1 MKILIDAD
9 GTNRTALTTKIAKKF
24 KIPLK
29 LYCDS
34 SRILHSDY
42 AEIVYS
48 DVRPEATDITLLNQC
63 QKDDIVITQ
72 DIGLASI
79 ALAKGAKVLHCS
91 GRILNNKQIDME
103 LMYRGIKQ
111 HMKKHTKHMSQVR
124 KVHLNQNQKVHY
136 NFGQN
141 LTKLIKESLKTKEM
155 KTNEME

>member
-1 MKILIDAD
+1 MKILLDAD
-9 GTNRTALTTKIAKKF
+9 GTNRKELTTKIAKQF

-29 LYCDS
+29 LYCDC

-63 QKDDIVITQ
+63 HKGDIVITQ

-103 LMYRGIKQ
+103 LIYRNVKQ
-111 HMKKHTKHMSQVR
+111 QMRKHTKHLSQSR
-124 KVHLNQNQKVHY
+124 KVHLNPNQQKHY

-141 LTKLIKESLKTKEM
+141 LTQLIQESLKVKEM
-155 KTNEME
+155 QLNEVE